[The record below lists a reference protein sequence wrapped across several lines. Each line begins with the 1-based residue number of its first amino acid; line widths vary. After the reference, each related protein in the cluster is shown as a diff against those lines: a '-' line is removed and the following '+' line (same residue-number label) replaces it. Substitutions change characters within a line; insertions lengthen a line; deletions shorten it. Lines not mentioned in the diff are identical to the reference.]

1 MKNVTINK
9 VELQGR
15 IGTVRIQSIDD
26 KLVANFSV
34 CTEKFHTDNEANR
47 IIEVM
52 WHHVCIWEGQGR
64 NLGGLSRGV
73 LVHVTGQLRHQKYF
87 DATGNERIFTEVLA
101 DTIAII
107 NESDSPEDFRG
118 D

>member
-1 MKNVTINK
+1 M
-9 VELQGR
+9 
-15 IGTVRIQSIDD
+15 
-26 KLVANFSV
+26 
-34 CTEKFHTDNEANR
+34 
-47 IIEVM
+47 
-52 WHHVCIWEGQGR
+52 
-64 NLGGLSRGV
+64 
-73 LVHVTGQLRHQKYF
+73 HVTGQLRHQKYF